1 MEGTLSGGK
10 KWASGITDGHYDPD
24 GYVAIRINVN
34 NLKFRPRIINCKV
47 KDHEGIIICAFYNA
61 SFYNDSIM
69 CTTPS
74 SARLERGVVITDN
87 SFNIPISLKSVLG
100 HHVYEVT
107 WEAYE

>member
-1 MEGTLSGGK
+1 MEGTLNGGK
-10 KWASGITDGHYDPD
+10 KWASGITDGHYDPN
-24 GYVAIRINVN
+24 GHVTIRINVN

-47 KDHEGIIICAFYNA
+47 KDHEGITSCAFYNA

-74 SARLERGVVITDN
+74 SGRLERGVVITDN
-87 SFNIPISLKSVLG
+87 SFSIPISLESVLG
-100 HHVYEVT
+100 HYVYEVT